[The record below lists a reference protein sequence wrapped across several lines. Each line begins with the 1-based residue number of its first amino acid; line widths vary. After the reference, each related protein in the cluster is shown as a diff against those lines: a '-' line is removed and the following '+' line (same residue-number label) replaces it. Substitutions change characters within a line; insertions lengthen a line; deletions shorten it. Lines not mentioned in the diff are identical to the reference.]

1 MNALVLLYVDEF
13 KGFTKSRV
21 MLALWV
27 GLPLLALLLHAWSPA
42 MEDGLPLAAFTALIV
57 SSISGTLASAMLA
70 VSIINERSRHVY
82 ELFLIRPM
90 QRRDIL
96 LAKFLAVYTGLAIA
110 VVLAVLVGFAFDYVD
125 RGAIPSALWVD
136 TLKSV
141 GLSLSMTAIASGIG
155 VLIGVISTSVLLG
168 VILVIY
174 GGNQIVGLVML
185 PAISDFSGNSMLTFA
200 GAAVIAALVLYGAV
214 CLFDRQQF

>member
-1 MNALVLLYVDEF
+1 MNTLALLYVDEF

-27 GLPLLALLLHAWSPA
+27 GLPVLALILHAWSPA
-42 MEDGLPLAAFTALIV
+42 VDGDMPLSVFTALIV

-70 VSIINERSRHVY
+70 VSLIHERSRHVY

-110 VVLAVLVGFAFDYVD
+110 VVLAVLVGFAFDHVD
-125 RGAIPSALWVD
+125 RGAIPPGLLID

-141 GLSLSMTAIASGIG
+141 GLSLSMAAIASAMG

-174 GGNQIVGLVML
+174 GGNQIVGVVML
-185 PAISDFSGNSMLTFA
+185 PMVSNFSGSSLLTFA
-200 GAAVIAALVLYGAV
+200 GAAVIAGLAVYGAV
-214 CLFDRQQF
+214 LLFNRQQF

>member
-1 MNALVLLYVDEF
+1 MNALALLYVDEF
-13 KGFTKSRV
+13 KGYTKSRV

-42 MEDGLPLAAFTALIV
+42 MEDGLPLSAFTALIA

-82 ELFLIRPM
+82 ELFMIRPM

-96 LAKFLAVYTGLAIA
+96 LAKFLAVYSGLAIA
-110 VVLAVLVGFAFDYVD
+110 VVLAVLVGFAFDYLD
-125 RGAIPSALWVD
+125 RGGIPSALWID

-141 GLSLSMTAIASGIG
+141 GLSLSMTAIASAIG

-185 PAISDFSGNSMLTFA
+185 PAISDFSGNSLLTFV
-200 GAAVIAALVLYGAV
+200 GAAAIAGLVLYGAV
-214 CLFDRQQF
+214 RLFDRQQF

>member
-1 MNALVLLYVDEF
+1 MNALALLYVDEF

-27 GLPLLALLLHAWSPA
+27 GLPVLALILHAWSPA
-42 MEDGLPLAAFTALIV
+42 VDGDMPLSAFTALII

-70 VSIINERSRHVY
+70 VSLIHERSRHVY

-110 VVLAVLVGFAFDYVD
+110 AVLAVLVGFAFDYAD
-125 RGAIPSALWVD
+125 RGAIPSGLLID

-141 GLSLSMTAIASGIG
+141 GLSLSMTAVASAMG
-155 VLIGVISTSVLLG
+155 VLIGVISPSVLLG

-185 PAISDFSGNSMLTFA
+185 PAVNDFSGSGLLTFA
-200 GAAVIAALVLYGAV
+200 GAALMAGLALYGAV
-214 CLFDRQQF
+214 RLFNRQQF

>member
-1 MNALVLLYVDEF
+1 MNTLALLYMDEF

-27 GLPLLALLLHAWSPA
+27 GLPLLAVILHAWSPA
-42 MEDGLPLAAFTALIV
+42 IEGGMPLSAFTALII

-70 VSIINERSRHVY
+70 VSIIHERSRHVY

-125 RGAIPSALWVD
+125 RGAIPSTLWIN

-141 GLSLSMTAIASGIG
+141 ALSLSMTAIASAMG

-185 PAISDFSGNSMLTFA
+185 PAIQDFSGSSLLTFA
-200 GAAVIAALVLYGAV
+200 GAAVIAGLALYGAV
-214 CLFDRQQF
+214 RLFNRQQF

>member
-1 MNALVLLYVDEF
+1 MNALALLYVDEF

-27 GLPLLALLLHAWSPA
+27 GLPLLAVILHAWSPA
-42 MEDGLPLAAFTALIV
+42 IEGGMPLSAFTALII

-70 VSIINERSRHVY
+70 VSIIHERSRHVY

-125 RGAIPSALWVD
+125 RGAIPSTLWIN

-141 GLSLSMTAIASGIG
+141 ALSLSMTAIASAMG

-185 PAISDFSGNSMLTFA
+185 PAIQDFSGSSLLTFA
-200 GAAVIAALVLYGAV
+200 GAAVIAGLALYGAV
-214 CLFDRQQF
+214 RLFNRQQF

>member
-1 MNALVLLYVDEF
+1 MNTLALLYVDEF

-27 GLPLLALLLHAWSPA
+27 GLPVLALILHAWSPA
-42 MEDGLPLAAFTALIV
+42 VDGDMPLSVFTALIV

-70 VSIINERSRHVY
+70 VSLIHERSCHVY

-96 LAKFLAVYTGLAIA
+96 LAKFLAVYTGLAI
-110 VVLAVLVGFAFDYVD
+110 VGFAFDYVD
-125 RGAIPSALWVD
+125 RGAIPSGLLID

-141 GLSLSMTAIASGIG
+141 GLSLSMTAIASAMG

-185 PAISDFSGNSMLTFA
+185 PIVSDFSGSSLLTFA
-200 GAAVIAALVLYGAV
+200 GAAVIAGLAMYGAV
-214 CLFDRQQF
+214 LLFNRQQF

>member
-1 MNALVLLYVDEF
+1 MNSLKLLYLDEF
-13 KGFTKSRV
+13 KGFAKSRV

-27 GLPLLALLLHAWSPA
+27 GLPLLGLVLHAWSPA
-42 MEDGLPLAAFTALIV
+42 VEGNMPLSAFTALMV

-82 ELFLIRPM
+82 DLFLIRPM

-96 LAKFLAVYTGLAIA
+96 LAKFLAVYTGLIIA
-110 VVLAVLVGFAFDYVD
+110 VVLALLVGFAFDYLD
-125 RGAIPSALWVD
+125 SGAIPSALWID
-136 TLKSV
+136 TLKSA
-141 GLSLSMTAIASGIG
+141 GLSLSMTAIASAVG

-174 GGNQIVGLVML
+174 GGNQIVAVAML
-185 PAISDFSGNSMLTFA
+185 PMLLDFSGSGLLTFA
-200 GAAVIAALVLYGAV
+200 GAAVVAGVMMCGAV
-214 CLFDRQQF
+214 LLFNRQQY

>member
-1 MNALVLLYVDEF
+1 MNTLALLYVDEF

-27 GLPLLALLLHAWSPA
+27 GLPVLALILHAWSPA
-42 MEDGLPLAAFTALIV
+42 VDGDMPLSVFTALIV

-70 VSIINERSRHVY
+70 VSLIHERSRHVY

-110 VVLAVLVGFAFDYVD
+110 AVLAVLVGFAFDYVD
-125 RGAIPSALWVD
+125 RGAIPSGLLID

-141 GLSLSMTAIASGIG
+141 GLSLSMTAIASAIG

-185 PAISDFSGNSMLTFA
+185 PVVSDFSGNSLLTFA
-200 GAAVIAALVLYGAV
+200 GAAVITGLAVYGAV
-214 CLFDRQQF
+214 LLFNRQQF